1 MKASVDAYELIKQ
14 FEGLRLEAYLCPA
27 GIWTI
32 GYGHTSGVSPNSFIT
47 IQEADEYLHRDVA
60 AIEMQLNKLNLSL
73 RQCQWDAIVSFVFN
87 VGIGNFKAST
97 LLAKIRINPDDNSI
111 IDEFLRWVYANG
123 KVMRG
128 LQKRRLTEMKLY
140 FSDKLSNV

>member
-14 FEGLRLEAYLCPA
+14 FEGLRLKAYLCPA

-60 AIEMQLNKLNLSL
+60 TIEMQLNKLNLIL

-87 VGIGNFKAST
+87 VGIGNFRSST
-97 LLAKIRINPDDNSI
+97 LLAKIRTNPDDNSI
-111 IDEFLRWVYANG
+111 MDEFLRWVYANG
-123 KVMRG
+123 KVMKG
-128 LQKRRLTEMKLY
+128 LQKRRLAEMKLY
-140 FSDKLSNV
+140 FSDKLK

>member
-14 FEGLRLEAYLCPA
+14 FEGLRLKAYLCPA

-60 AIEMQLNKLNLSL
+60 TIEMKLNKLNLSL

-123 KVMRG
+123 KVMKG
-128 LQKRRLTEMKLY
+128 LQKRRLAEMKLY
-140 FSDKLSNV
+140 FSDKLK

>member
-32 GYGHTSGVSPNSFIT
+32 GYGHTSDVSPNSCIT

-60 AIEMQLNKLNLSL
+60 SVELQLNKLNLIL

-87 VGIGNFKAST
+87 VGIGNFKSST

-123 KVMRG
+123 KVMKG
-128 LQKRRLTEMKLY
+128 LQKRRLAEMKLY
-140 FSDKLSNV
+140 FSDKLK

>member
-1 MKASVDAYELIKQ
+1 MKASIDAYELIKQ
-14 FEGLRLEAYLCPA
+14 FEGLRLKAYLCPA

-60 AIEMQLNKLNLSL
+60 TIEMQLNKLNLSL
-73 RQCQWDAIVSFVFN
+73 RQCQWAAIVSFVFN

-140 FSDKLSNV
+140 FSDKLK

>member
-32 GYGHTSGVSPNSFIT
+32 GYGHTSDVSPNSFIT

-60 AIEMQLNKLNLSL
+60 SVEMQLNKLNLSFS
-73 RQCQWDAIVSFVFN
+73 QCQWDAIVSFVFN

-111 IDEFLRWVYANG
+111 MDEFLRWVYANG
-123 KVMRG
+123 KVMKG
-128 LQKRRLTEMKLY
+128 LQKRRLAEMKLY
-140 FSDKLSNV
+140 FSDKLK

>member
-1 MKASVDAYELIKQ
+1 MKASIDAYELIKQ

-60 AIEMQLNKLNLSL
+60 TIEMQLNKLNLIL

-87 VGIGNFKAST
+87 VGIGNFKSST
-97 LLAKIRINPDDNSI
+97 LLAKIRINPEDNSI
-111 IDEFLRWVYANG
+111 MDEFLRWVYANG
-123 KVMRG
+123 KVMKG
-128 LQKRRLTEMKLY
+128 LQKRRLAEMKLY
-140 FSDKLSNV
+140 FSDKLK

>member
-1 MKASVDAYELIKQ
+1 MKASVDAYQLIKQ

-32 GYGHTSGVSPNSFIT
+32 GYGHTSDVSPNSFIT

-60 AIEMQLNKLNLSL
+60 SVEMQLNKLNLSL
-73 RQCQWDAIVSFVFN
+73 SQCQWDAIVSFVFN

-111 IDEFLRWVYANG
+111 MDEFLRWVYANG

-128 LQKRRLTEMKLY
+128 LQKRRLAEMKLY
-140 FSDKLSNV
+140 FSDKLK

>member
-14 FEGLRLEAYLCPA
+14 FEGLRLKAYLCPA

-60 AIEMQLNKLNLSL
+60 TIEMQLNKLNLSL

-123 KVMRG
+123 KVIRG

-140 FSDKLSNV
+140 FSDKLK

>member
-47 IQEADEYLHRDVA
+47 IQEADEYRHRDVA

-97 LLAKIRINPDDNSI
+97 LLVKIRINPDDNSI

-140 FSDKLSNV
+140 FSDKLK

>member
-60 AIEMQLNKLNLSL
+60 TIEMQLNKLNLSL

-87 VGIGNFKAST
+87 VGIGNFRSST
-97 LLAKIRINPDDNSI
+97 LLAKIRTNPDDNSI
-111 IDEFLRWVYANG
+111 MDEFLRWVYANG

-140 FSDKLSNV
+140 FSDKLK

>member
-14 FEGLRLEAYLCPA
+14 FEGLRLEAYPCPA

-73 RQCQWDAIVSFVFN
+73 RQCQWDAIASFVFN

-140 FSDKLSNV
+140 FSDKLK

>member
-1 MKASVDAYELIKQ
+1 MMKASVDAYELIKQ

-140 FSDKLSNV
+140 FSDKLK

>member
-73 RQCQWDAIVSFVFN
+73 RQCQLDAIVSFVFN

-128 LQKRRLTEMKLY
+128 LQKHRLTEMKLY
-140 FSDKLSNV
+140 FSDKLK

>member
-60 AIEMQLNKLNLSL
+60 TIEMQLNKLNLIL
-73 RQCQWDAIVSFVFN
+73 RQCQWDAIISFVFN
-87 VGIGNFKAST
+87 VGRGNCESST
-97 LLAKIRINPDDNSI
+97 LLAKIRINPEDNSI

-128 LQKRRLTEMKLY
+128 LQKRRLAEMKLY
-140 FSDKLSNV
+140 FSDKLK

>member
-123 KVMRG
+123 KVMKG
-128 LQKRRLTEMKLY
+128 LQKRRLAEMKLY
-140 FSDKLSNV
+140 FSDKLK

>member
-87 VGIGNFKAST
+87 VGIGNFKSST

-111 IDEFLRWVYANG
+111 MDEFLRWVYANG

-140 FSDKLSNV
+140 FSDKLK

>member
-14 FEGLRLEAYLCPA
+14 FEGLRLKAYLCPA

-60 AIEMQLNKLNLSL
+60 TIEMQLNKLNLSL

-111 IDEFLRWVYANG
+111 IDELLRWVYANG
-123 KVMRG
+123 KVMKG
-128 LQKRRLTEMKLY
+128 LQKRRLAEMKLY
-140 FSDKLSNV
+140 FSDKLK

>member
-73 RQCQWDAIVSFVFN
+73 RQYQWDAIVSFVFN

-140 FSDKLSNV
+140 FSDKLK

>member
-1 MKASVDAYELIKQ
+1 MKASIDAYELIKQ

-60 AIEMQLNKLNLSL
+60 TIEMQLNKLNLSL

-111 IDEFLRWVYANG
+111 MDEFLRWVYANG

-140 FSDKLSNV
+140 FSDKLK

>member
-14 FEGLRLEAYLCPA
+14 FEGLRLEAYLCLA

-87 VGIGNFKAST
+87 IGIGNFKAST

-140 FSDKLSNV
+140 FSDKLK

>member
-73 RQCQWDAIVSFVFN
+73 RQCQWNAIVSFVFN

-97 LLAKIRINPDDNSI
+97 LLDNITKSCCC
-111 IDEFLRWVYANG
+111 
-123 KVMRG
+123 
-128 LQKRRLTEMKLY
+128 
-140 FSDKLSNV
+140 

>member
-60 AIEMQLNKLNLSL
+60 TIEMQLNKLNLIL
-73 RQCQWDAIVSFVFN
+73 RQCQWDAIVSSVFN

-123 KVMRG
+123 KVMKG
-128 LQKRRLTEMKLY
+128 LQKRRLAEMKLY
-140 FSDKLSNV
+140 FSDKLK

>member
-1 MKASVDAYELIKQ
+1 MKASVYAYELIKQ
-14 FEGLRLEAYLCPA
+14 FEGLRLKAYLCPA

-60 AIEMQLNKLNLSL
+60 TIEMQLNKLNLIL
-73 RQCQWDAIVSFVFN
+73 RQCQWDAIISFVFN
-87 VGIGNFKAST
+87 VGIGNFESST
-97 LLAKIRINPDDNSI
+97 LLAKIRINPEDNSI

-140 FSDKLSNV
+140 FSDKLK